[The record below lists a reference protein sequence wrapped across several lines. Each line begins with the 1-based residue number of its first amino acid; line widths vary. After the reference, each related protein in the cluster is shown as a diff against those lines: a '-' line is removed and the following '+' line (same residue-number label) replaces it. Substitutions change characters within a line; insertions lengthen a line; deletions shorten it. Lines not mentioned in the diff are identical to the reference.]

1 MMTSWPAC
9 LPQMAEKFVI
19 TNWLGQD
26 ELNIFNDEVFFV
38 HKHSDDDGRVS
49 NADAYGD
56 DDNMASL
63 RSIQDHTSL

>member
-1 MMTSWPAC
+1 
-9 LPQMAEKFVI
+9 MAEKLVI

-26 ELNIFNDEVFFV
+26 KLNIFNDEVFFV

-63 RSIQDHTSL
+63 